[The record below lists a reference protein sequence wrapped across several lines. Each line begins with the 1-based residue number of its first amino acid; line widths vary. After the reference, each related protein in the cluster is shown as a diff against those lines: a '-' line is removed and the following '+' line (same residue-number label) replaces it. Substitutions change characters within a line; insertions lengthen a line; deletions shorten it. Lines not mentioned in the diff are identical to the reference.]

1 MKFNFFNKLKKKEE
15 KKEEKPLNQNNFWN
29 AVKTKG
35 FEDLKDEIL
44 GENRL
49 EQTKG
54 NFLKS
59 EQKDSEN

>member
-1 MKFNFFNKLKKKEE
+1 MKINFFNKPKKT
-15 KKEEKPLNQNNFWN
+15 EEKPLDQNKFWKN
-29 AVKTKG
+29 TEIKG

-49 EQTKG
+49 EQTGG

-59 EQKDSEN
+59 EKKDNKN

>member
-1 MKFNFFNKLKKKEE
+1 MKFNFFNKPKKEE
-15 KKEEKPLNQNNFWN
+15 PKPLNQDKFWKN
-29 AVKTKG
+29 TEIKG